1 MNLPLQYLMSNCIFV
16 INSPNDLFR
25 MKKYS
30 LLFGFSLFI
39 LINNLAAQVA
49 GDLDTTFDFDG
60 TLIFNFTEGGNGAS
74 SMVLQPDGKIVIGGG
89 AITDVFTDFALLRF
103 NMNGSLDT
111 TFGDM
116 GIMVTSIGPFN
127 DFCHSLALQEDGKI
141 VAIGHTYLNSI
152 GSETIC
158 ALARY
163 LPDGSPDPALLSEHF

>member
-16 INSPNDLFR
+16 INSPND
-25 MKKYS
+25 
-30 LLFGFSLFI
+30 
-39 LINNLAAQVA
+39 
-49 GDLDTTFDFDG
+49 
-60 TLIFNFTEGGNGAS
+60 LIFNFTEGGNGAS

-163 LPDGSPDPALLSEHF
+163 LPDGSPDPDFGDDGIITFRGNSSGWKNCCSRLFRRYGKSCFCCFALFGKW

>member
-89 AITDVFTDFALLRF
+89 AITDVFTDFVPVPPVLLELWKALFLHRSVPAST
-103 NMNGSLDT
+103 N
-111 TFGDM
+111 
-116 GIMVTSIGPFN
+116 
-127 DFCHSLALQEDGKI
+127 LQFSVPYSG
-141 VAIGHTYLNSI
+141 
-152 GSETIC
+152 
-158 ALARY
+158 
-163 LPDGSPDPALLSEHF
+163 